1 MCQPL
6 SQRRRHPA
14 VVVVAVVVVAAAV
27 AVAVAVAVAAVA
39 VAIMAAVGAAVVLMG
54 LLLTGLPAKLHQRQ
68 KKQREFDYK
77 KCNGNAEKV
86 KNEN

>member
-1 MCQPL
+1 MTESEGSSVSTSEPGQ
-6 SQRRRHPA
+6 RHPA
-14 VVVVAVVVVAAAV
+14 VVVVAA
-27 AVAVAVAVAAVA
+27 AVAAVA

>member
-1 MCQPL
+1 MTESEGSSVSTSEPGQ
-6 SQRRRHPA
+6 RHPA
-14 VVVVAVVVVAAAV
+14 VVVVAA
-27 AVAVAVAVAAVA
+27 AVAVAVAAVA